1 MKKPSLQ
8 ESVREC
14 LLAYFHD
21 LSGAEPAG
29 LYAMTLH
36 AVERPLLEVVMAQA
50 QGNQSRAAQWLG
62 MNRNTLRK
70 KLHECGLLE
79 PAEPRPHSA

>member
-1 MKKPSLQ
+1 MKKACLQ
-8 ESVREC
+8 ESVREGMQR
-14 LLAYFHD
+14 YFRD
-21 LSGAEPAG
+21 LGGAEPSG
-29 LYAMTLH
+29 LYAMVLR

-50 QGNQSRAAQWLG
+50 AGNQSRAAQWLG

-79 PAEPRPHSA
+79 PPRPHSP